1 MAPDSGLGISFY
13 VAVLA
18 VVAAQF
24 LSPTG
29 GAVPA
34 HDVAGH
40 PVTPGP
46 GGNVTAGNGTA
57 PVEDHS
63 HPPPY
68 EIVFLFGSCVFGAL
82 VRTLFQKIPIP
93 YTVVLL
99 ILGVGLGLLSE
110 KVPEVGDYTTSVA
123 HMDPHLLLHVF
134 LPVLIFESAFAM
146 DVHTFIK
153 SIVQVCILAILGL
166 IFASALTAV
175 LAMYVF
181 SYNWSFSVSMMF
193 GAIMSATDPVAVV
206 ALLKDLGA
214 SKQLGTI
221 IEGES
226 LLNDGCSL
234 VIFKV
239 CRDISVP
246 NHGATASSVAL
257 YFLRVALGGPAF
269 GFAMAKV
276 TTAWL
281 SYIFN
286 DAMVEITITLAS
298 TYLTFYFGES
308 VLGVSGVLAV
318 VVLGLIVNAER
329 TAISPEVEVFLHR
342 FWEMLAYLANTLI
355 FMLVG
360 LVIIKHALANVEP
373 IDWFYVFA
381 LYVGVNIIRGFVIAV
396 FSPILSRVGYGLSW
410 RNGVIMTWGG
420 LRGAV
425 GLAMALLVTQSEEL
439 DSQVI
444 GSKVLF
450 HTSGIVVLTL
460 VINATTIQFLL
471 KLLGMS
477 DISIPKRLAMAN
489 AVKRIQEGQA
499 RTFAMLKADRFLA
512 DADWNIAVKA
522 AEIQDPYKTL
532 NEEEGMSKEA
542 MSLAQRFSVCPSCH
556 TDVPNE
562 PSPLEYA
569 EMMDEARLRM
579 LKAEQVSYWKQFE
592 HGMLSREAV
601 RVLVGYTET
610 AADEEGGFISV
621 SDLKKN
627 WEIKGIYPYLK
638 RKLEEIVRG
647 KKTEEIPEARFALSR
662 LMFKV
667 SSHVAFEVSI
677 MAIIILNM
685 IPIIMAFV
693 VQEEHPLYPQYKPG
707 LKISNYVFTS
717 IYTLEA
723 IVKVIGWRKYYI
735 FSNWNKFDFFILV
748 MSFIDII
755 LDETIGDNKGFNP
768 SLLKVVK
775 LIRLLRGLR
784 MLRLFKVLLPKLVN
798 FLNGRI
804 NLQLSLGYDVGKGF
818 VLGEEEVSKLIDR
831 LVDNDNILSY
841 LKNISETNRLECIK
855 ELGMLQRVHPGIAVS
870 VKTRQSIRTVLNHSR
885 DTIRELQGAGLIDE
899 GEAHKLEKV
908 VEIKMKQL
916 MNAPASIPP
925 PPPENLLKN
934 VPWIEGDKK
943 LIDFIKARAELLH
956 FDYGDVIVKEGDK
969 PNGIYLIVSGLV
981 KLFGQS
987 EYLDHELA
995 SHHSVMAA
1003 SGHGR
1008 FEDYLSVGNVIG
1020 EMGVL
1025 TGRPRNATV
1034 QCETTVQ
1041 VYFINLEDM
1050 EVALETFTLHPSLLY
1065 RLWRIIAIRIATPLM
1080 LEQIAY
1086 QGWTLEKIKLHLER
1100 GYLPDLEE
1108 EGYSFEIDDNVD
1120 DVILIQA
1127 KATDAHTRDELCAPH
1142 VIPRSVHRLTFK
1154 KDNQH
1159 EPKILVVPN
1168 QTMTLPVLDGAVSAH
1183 GSVISVAGI
1192 RSNLCLRHASRLRLH
1207 NTQSG
1212 ISSSGGINKDSSS
1225 AKKLD
1230 GPLPPPKGG
1239 FPLRNLE
1246 PLDPIG
1252 YPSPVKG
1259 QNGMTYV
1266 DDAV

>member
-1 MAPDSGLGISFY
+1 MAVQLGASFY

-24 LSPTG
+24 LRVTWGS
-29 GAVPA
+29 APA

-40 PVTPGP
+40 PVTAGP
-46 GGNVTAGNGTA
+46 GVTNGTVGNGTA
-57 PVEDHS
+57 TEIHA

-82 VRTLFQKIPIP
+82 VRTLLQKVPVP

-99 ILGVGLGLLSE
+99 ILGVGLGLLSD
-110 KVPEVGDYTTSVA
+110 KVPEIGDYTTSVA

-146 DVHTFIK
+146 DVHTFVK
-153 SIVQVCILAILGL
+153 SFVQVCILAILGL
-166 IFASALTAV
+166 LVASALTAV

-214 SKQLGTI
+214 SKQLGTL

-226 LLNDGCSL
+226 LLNDGCSIVL
-234 VIFKV
+234 SSVFKEM
-239 CRDISVP
+239 SVP
-246 NHGATASSVAL
+246 NHNSTASSVTV

-269 GFAMAKV
+269 GFAMAKI

-286 DAMVEITITLAS
+286 DAMVEISITLAS

-342 FWEMLAYLANTLI
+342 FWEMLAYIANTLI

-360 LVIIKHALANVEP
+360 LVITKHALANVDP
-373 IDWFYVFA
+373 IDWFYVLA
-381 LYVGVNIIRGFVIAV
+381 LYVGINIIRGLVIAM
-396 FSPILSRVGYGLSW
+396 FSPILSRIGYGLSW

-425 GLAMALLVTQSEEL
+425 SLAMALLVSQSEEL
-439 DSQVI
+439 DSQMI

-460 VINATTIQFLL
+460 LINATTIQWLL
-471 KLLGMS
+471 KMLGMS
-477 DISIPKRLAMAN
+477 DISVPKRLAMAN
-489 AVKRIQEGQA
+489 AVRRIQEGQA

-512 DADWNIAVKA
+512 DADWTIAVKA
-522 AEIQDPYKTL
+522 AEIHDPYKTTS
-532 NEEEGMSKEA
+532 EEEGLSKEA
-542 MSLAQRFSVCPSCH
+542 MSLAQRSSVCPSCH

-601 RVLVGYTET
+601 RMLVGYTET
-610 AADEEGGFISV
+610 AADQEDGFISV
-621 SDLKKN
+621 TDLKKN

-638 RKLEEIVRG
+638 LKLEELIRG
-647 KKTEEIPEARFALSR
+647 GKTQEIPDARFAISR
-662 LMFKV
+662 VMFAI
-667 SSHVAFEVSI
+667 SNHVAFEVSI

-693 VQEEHPLYPQYKPG
+693 VQEDHPLYVQYKPG
-707 LKISNYVFTS
+707 LKISNYIFTV
-717 IYTLEA
+717 IYSLEA
-723 IVKVIGWRKYYI
+723 IIKVIGWRKYYI
-735 FSNWNKFDFFILV
+735 FSNWNKFDLFILI
-748 MSFIDII
+748 MSFVDII

-784 MLRLFKVLLPKLVN
+784 MLRLFKVLIPKLIN

-831 LVDNDNILSY
+831 LVDNDSILDY
-841 LKNISETNRLECIK
+841 LKNISETNRLECIR

-916 MNAPASIPP
+916 MNAPSSIPP

-956 FDYGDVIVKEGDK
+956 FDYGDVIVREGDI

-995 SHHSVMAA
+995 SSHSVTVA
-1003 SGHGR
+1003 SGPGH

-1034 QCETTVQ
+1034 SCETATQ
-1041 VYFINLEDM
+1041 VYYINLEDM
-1050 EVALETFTLHPSLLY
+1050 QIALETFTLHPSLLY

-1080 LEQIAY
+1080 LEQIAF
-1086 QGWTLEKIKLHLER
+1086 QGWTQEKIKLHLER
-1100 GYLPDLEE
+1100 GFLPDLED
-1108 EGYSFEIDDNVD
+1108 EGYSFEIEDTVD
-1120 DVILIQA
+1120 DVILIQGRA
-1127 KATDAHTRDELCAPH
+1127 IDAHTRDELVGPH

-1154 KDNQH
+1154 KDDRN

-1168 QTMTLPVLDGAVSAH
+1168 QNITLPVLDGRISIH
-1183 GSVISVAGI
+1183 GSTVSVAAI
-1192 RSNLCLRHASRLRLH
+1192 RSNLCLRHASRVRLH
-1207 NTQSG
+1207 NTSSG
-1212 ISSSGGINKDSSS
+1212 IGGSGGINRRPSRTS
-1225 AKKLD
+1225 AKKIEA
-1230 GPLPPPKGG
+1230 PLPPPKGG
-1239 FPLRNLE
+1239 FPMRNLE
-1246 PLDPIG
+1246 SLDPIG

-1266 DDAV
+1266 DEAV